1 MLRGVGR
8 RIHSEWQVALLLGVT
23 QNVALQVALLL
34 GVTQNVALQVVMEG
48 VAEHLELESLAVKWL
63 VRLRLSALSNLAEY
77 KD

>member
-1 MLRGVGR
+1 MNGR
-8 RIHSEWQVALLLGVT
+8 SLLLVVT
-23 QNVALQVALLL
+23 RDL
-34 GVTQNVALQVVMEG
+34 ALQVVMEG

>member
-8 RIHSEWQVALLLGVT
+8 RIHSEWQVALLLVVT
-23 QNVALQVALLL
+23 RD
-34 GVTQNVALQVVMEG
+34 VALQVVMEG
-48 VAEHLELESLAVKWL
+48 VAEHLELESLAVRWL

>member
-1 MLRGVGR
+1 MAGGSTAGGDTGR
-8 RIHSEWQVALLLGVT
+8 RD
-23 QNVALQVALLL
+23 
-34 GVTQNVALQVVMEG
+34 VALQVVMES

>member
-8 RIHSEWQVALLLGVT
+8 RIHSEWQVALLLVVT
-23 QNVALQVALLL
+23 RD
-34 GVTQNVALQVVMEG
+34 VALQVVMEG

>member
-8 RIHSEWQVALLLGVT
+8 RIHSEWQVALLLVVT
-23 QNVALQVALLL
+23 RD
-34 GVTQNVALQVVMEG
+34 VALQVVMEG

-63 VRLRLSALSNLAEY
+63 VRLRLSALPNLAEY

>member
-8 RIHSEWQVALLLGVT
+8 RIHSEWQVALLLVVT
-23 QNVALQVALLL
+23 RD
-34 GVTQNVALQVVMEG
+34 VALQVVMEG
-48 VAEHLELESLAVKWL
+48 VAEHLELESLAMKWL

>member
-8 RIHSEWQVALLLGVT
+8 HIHSEWQVALLLVVT
-23 QNVALQVALLL
+23 RD
-34 GVTQNVALQVVMEG
+34 VALQVVMEG
-48 VAEHLELESLAVKWL
+48 VAEHLELESLAVRWL

>member
-1 MLRGVGR
+1 M
-8 RIHSEWQVALLLGVT
+8 VT
-23 QNVALQVALLL
+23 RD
-34 GVTQNVALQVVMEG
+34 VALQVVMEG